1 MPPIQLVKRIG
12 LQLHLTVYVVPK
24 GQTFSGI
31 LFFSFFSFFFS
42 FSDRLETILLKN
54 RIS

>member
-31 LFFSFFSFFFS
+31 LFFSF
-42 FSDRLETILLKN
+42 SDRLETILLKN